1 MTCGVPQGSTLGP
14 LLFLIYINDIANS
27 SNKLSFRV
35 FADDANIFYT
45 SDDINDIESV
55 MNCEMT
61 KVLNYCSINKLS
73 VNMQKKTNF
82 MLITSSRKKVT
93 PINILNFEQK
103 ACIKYLGV
111 YI

>member
-27 SNKLSFRV
+27 SNKLSFRL

-45 SDDINDIESV
+45 SDDINCIESV

-73 VNMQKKTNF
+73 VNMKKTNF
-82 MLITSSRKKVT
+82 MLITSSRKKVSSY
-93 PINILNFEQK
+93 
-103 ACIKYLGV
+103 KYFKF
-111 YI
+111 

>member
-27 SNKLSFRV
+27 SNKLSFRL

-45 SDDINDIESV
+45 SDDVNDIESV

-61 KVLNYCSINKLS
+61 RVLNYCSTNKLS
-73 VNMQKKTNF
+73 VNMKKTNF
-82 MLITSSRKKVT
+82 MLITSPRKKVT
-93 PINILNFEQK
+93 P
-103 ACIKYLGV
+103 
-111 YI
+111 